1 MRQRGNMSNPTEDKK
16 KEQYIN
22 NYIKS
27 LANIED
33 SMEPFK
39 EHRRDLRKE
48 YADNSWLSKDEQR
61 LAVRAWRMIQKE
73 ESITDF
79 NDLHEKIR
87 KALGKV

>member
-1 MRQRGNMSNPTEDKK
+1 MSNPTEDKK

-27 LANIED
+27 LATIED

-48 YADNSWLSKDEQR
+48 YADNGWLSKDEQR
-61 LAVRAWRMIQKE
+61 LAVRAWCMIQKE

-79 NDLHEKIR
+79 NSIHTKIK
-87 KALGKV
+87 KALGIV